1 MSSVINDSVIA
12 DLGVEVSTSRDPASQ
27 SAGWKDLS
35 DGTIEPEDR
44 ARVSQNGCL
53 LDMCLGPG

>member
-1 MSSVINDSVIA
+1 MINDSVIA
-12 DLGVEVSTSRDPASQ
+12 DLGVVVSTSRDPASQ